1 MMITRTDHHR
11 AVRELE
17 WTESWPSCACVL
29 IASPGRTATLAIA
42 LPVRPSHACP
52 LHSRERIGGEPAH
65 LTTRSSSPHVIQSP

>member
-29 IASPGRTATLAIA
+29 IGSPVRTATLAIA
-42 LPVRPSHACP
+42 LPVRASHACP
-52 LHSRERIGGEPAH
+52 LPLA
-65 LTTRSSSPHVIQSP
+65 